1 MEEVSKLAETYK
13 RLFSGPDG
21 EAVLKDL
28 LKFGHFTQPTFV
40 AGSPCESS
48 FNEGKR
54 RVVLRIL
61 SFLNRKDLDIVQT
74 IYNGE

>member
-1 MEEVSKLAETYK
+1 VDQLNKLTETYK

-21 EAVLKDL
+21 ETVLNDL
-28 LKFGHFTQPTFV
+28 LKFCHFMQPTFV
-40 AGSPCESS
+40 AESPCETS

-54 RVVLRIL
+54 RVALRIL
-61 SFLNRKDLDIVQT
+61 SYLNRKDLDLVQT